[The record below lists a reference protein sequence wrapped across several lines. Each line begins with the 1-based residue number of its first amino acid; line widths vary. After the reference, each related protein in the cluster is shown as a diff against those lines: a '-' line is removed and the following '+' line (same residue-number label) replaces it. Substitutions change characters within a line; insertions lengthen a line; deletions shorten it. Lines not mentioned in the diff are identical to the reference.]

1 MTTEDKTLSGKVT
14 VITGAGR
21 GIGRAIAIGFGRAGA
36 AVCCAAKTEEEISE
50 TASQINAE
58 RGNSI
63 YKVTDVTDF
72 DAVLALFKYT
82 GDTFGGIDIVVIN
95 AGVSIDKNVVENSNP
110 KDWKT
115 NIEVNLFGAYHT
127 AKGAIPYL
135 RKRGAGKIIFIGSG
149 VGHRG
154 IPSRSGYACSK
165 AGVWMLTRIL
175 AQELLAYNIS
185 VNELIP
191 GPVQTALMKGREAEF
206 LSQVG
211 KTEWMKKPEDVLNL
225 ALFLATQPDI
235 GPTGQSFS
243 LMRRV

>member
-1 MTTEDKTLSGKVT
+1 MKMEDNALQGKVA

-21 GIGRAIAIGFGRAGA
+21 GIGRAIAIGFGRSGA
-36 AVCCAAKTEEEISE
+36 AVCCAAKTEKEIRE
-50 TASQINAE
+50 TSSKINAE
-58 RGNSI
+58 NGNSVF
-63 YKVTDVTDF
+63 KVTDVTDF
-72 DAVLALFKYT
+72 DAVLALFQYA
-82 GDTFGGIDIVVIN
+82 DEVFGGIDIVVIN
-95 AGVSIDKNVVENSNP
+95 AGVSIDKNVVENSIP
-110 KDWKT
+110 DDWKT

-135 RKRGAGKIIFIGSG
+135 RKRGAGKIILMGSG

-154 IPSRSGYACSK
+154 IPERSGYACSK

-175 AQELLAYNIS
+175 AQELLPYNIS

-191 GPVQTALMKGREAEF
+191 GPVQTALMRGRETEF

-211 KTEWMKKPEDVLNL
+211 QSEWMKKPEDVLDL
-225 ALFLATQPDI
+225 ALFIATQSDI